1 MRPLLLLLLMIAVPL
16 GAQQTDSEANDS
28 EAKDGQSSQNGEQRA
43 EEAPPGPSI
52 REQNGVI
59 IIGSSP
65 RSVQPQQPAEPA
77 ESGEAAEAGA
87 PARDASPTE
96 DSAADEAAASPPA
109 PQTPT
114 RTNRRIQVFNI
125 SGNPVEITI
134 VSDES
139 TSATGGQKTQTL
151 QSISK
156 REVPYLFEREEIVS
170 QTKTAKTVE
179 RTTQRYDAEGNPT
192 RQEMIRE
199 EVKKLPDGT
208 IVTTA
213 TTFVENINGRMEA
226 VERTVSREKESGNR
240 IQRTVTVERP
250 SINGGYQTYTREESV
265 ETRQADASA
274 RIETVRKVDNGG
286 GRLIESGRE
295 ETVMSQSGD
304 TATTEKIVWE
314 RDGLTSKMVEASK
327 TVGTLITRADGSS
340 TEMVETYAHSLGDGS
355 GRFLNSTRPELVRTV
370 TRETTIG
377 SSGETIETS
386 HTRSRN
392 PADHREMAPTR
403 VEQKVRRPGAD
414 GETIETHVY
423 EQTVSGRMRPT
434 QTIVEQVQK

>member
-59 IIGSSP
+59 IIGSPP

-213 TTFVENINGRMEA
+213 TTFGENINGRMEA

-274 RIETVRKVDNGG
+274 RIETVRQVDNGG

-304 TATTEKIVWE
+304 TATIEKIVWE

>member
-1 MRPLLLLLLMIAVPL
+1 MAL
-16 GAQQTDSEANDS
+16 
-28 EAKDGQSSQNGEQRA
+28 
-43 EEAPPGPSI
+43 
-52 REQNGVI
+52 
-59 IIGSSP
+59 
-65 RSVQPQQPAEPA
+65 
-77 ESGEAAEAGA
+77 
-87 PARDASPTE
+87 
-96 DSAADEAAASPPA
+96 
-109 PQTPT
+109 
-114 RTNRRIQVFNI
+114 RI
-125 SGNPVEITI
+125 
-134 VSDES
+134 
-139 TSATGGQKTQTL
+139 
-151 QSISK
+151 
-156 REVPYLFEREEIVS
+156 
-170 QTKTAKTVE
+170 
-179 RTTQRYDAEGNPT
+179 
-192 RQEMIRE
+192 
-199 EVKKLPDGT
+199 
-208 IVTTA
+208 
-213 TTFVENINGRMEA
+213 
-226 VERTVSREKESGNR
+226 
-240 IQRTVTVERP
+240 
-250 SINGGYQTYTREESV
+250 
-265 ETRQADASA
+265 
-274 RIETVRKVDNGG
+274 
-286 GRLIESGRE
+286 GRE

-377 SSGETIETS
+377 ASGETIETS